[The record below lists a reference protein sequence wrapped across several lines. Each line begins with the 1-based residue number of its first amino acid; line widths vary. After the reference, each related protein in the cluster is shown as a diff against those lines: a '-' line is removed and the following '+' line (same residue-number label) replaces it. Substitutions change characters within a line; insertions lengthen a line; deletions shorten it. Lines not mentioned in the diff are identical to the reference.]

1 MTDARAVILGCGAA
15 APEGR
20 LTNADLEA
28 RGLDTN
34 DSWITE
40 RTGIR
45 ERRVA
50 GPDDTTASLAAAAG
64 ASAIKDAGLTP
75 DDIGLLVL
83 ATTTPDQSLPATSA
97 TVQDVLGVRCGAL
110 DLSAACAGFVYA
122 LGMVASVVEAGR
134 ADNVLIIGAEVLS
147 RIVDPQDRSTT
158 ILFGDGAGAAVVGR
172 VEGTAAGLMSWNAG
186 CDGSAA
192 AILEVPAGGQFM
204 QMDGPEVFRRAV
216 RVLVDSGSA
225 ALVEAG
231 VDADDVALLV
241 PHQANVRIISA
252 AADRLGIPMD
262 RVMVNLDRYGNTSAA
277 SIPLALHEA
286 VEAGRVH
293 DGDLVLLSGFGAGMT
308 WASALVRW
316 GSR

>member
-1 MTDARAVILGCGAA
+1 VTDARAVILGCGAA

-28 RGLDTN
+28 RGLDTS
-34 DSWITE
+34 DSWIAD

-45 ERRVA
+45 ERRLA

-64 ASAIKDAGLTP
+64 ASAIKNSGLTP
-75 DDIGLLVL
+75 DDIGLVVL
-83 ATTTPDQSLPATSA
+83 ATTTPDQCLPATSA
-97 TVQDVLGVRCGAL
+97 SVQDMLGVRCGAL

-122 LGMVASVVEAGR
+122 LGTVASLVEAGR

-147 RIVDPQDRSTT
+147 RIVDPQDRNTS

-172 VEGTAAGLMSWNAG
+172 VHGTAAGLLSWNAG
-186 CDGSAA
+186 CDGSVA
-192 AILEVPAGGQFM
+192 AILEVPAGEQFM

-216 RVLVDSGSA
+216 RVLVESGSA
-225 ALVEAG
+225 ALDEAG
-231 VDADDVALLV
+231 VHADDISLLV

-252 AADRLGIPMD
+252 AADRLGIAMD

-277 SIPLALHEA
+277 SIPLALNEA
-286 VEAGRVH
+286 VGAGRVRG
-293 DGDLVLLSGFGAGMT
+293 GDLVLLSGFGAGMT
-308 WASALVRW
+308 WASAVVRW